1 MSDNSF
7 VSSLKKR
14 DSKPFQT
21 AEETES
27 AVRDLHLS
35 QRQLLKIEQQRL
47 EAETLRLEEERR
59 FRQELK
65 QRAERH
71 CDIRRRL
78 ASLELEVK
86 TFADDL
92 SLAPMLEKKVDNIP
106 FAALRFAVIQNRL
119 AILTP
124 LRSELDDL
132 ADIRFFG
139 EVEYSIER
147 LAALHPDALCT
158 AAVLAAEEQ
167 LSNLAQWPSQ
177 SVLVD
182 GEKLRPFILYS
193 ESKAFVEERAQSLAE
208 TFRQITCIDALLEAK
223 MAVAHHLAQTELA
236 SRACEKLWQRIAP
249 VLRDLAASRL
259 GEAEIEFVSG
269 HAPPSLH
276 SQRQNLSELF
286 TLLRTLRTF
295 LEQAETAWHE
305 DKARVQEAM
314 TLLDAERFGEAEKIV
329 ATTSSRYWQDI
340 QLELATTRLENA
352 LEGVLN
358 NVSTLSK
365 GRPER
370 ELPLLNDCIAKFSD
384 SEAICTGLSLRRNA
398 LEKEI
403 NARSRTRRKRL
414 LVFLLLLTVGAL
426 VKVVSIY
433 VDHFDA
439 FFVRNEDDTSYVRSK
454 QEAERMESSASPV
467 SPKPEEPANT
477 QTPPPAS
484 TAPAFTATASSQP
497 AASAHPATAAEAP
510 EAATAPPPPSQPTQ
524 AVATNDDQLQPV
536 RTSVPEPTGPEQQLA
551 DKAAFDS
558 GFKRIAA
565 GAFQMGDA
573 ADPAAPTRTVTLGEF
588 HIATT
593 EVSLGEWKAVK
604 AWAEA
609 AGYSFEH
616 QGSAKGNNHP
626 VTDVNWFDAV
636 KWCNARSERAGLQPC
651 YYTSASRDPSTV
663 YRKGI
668 LPLRDEIIDQTAGGY
683 RLPTE
688 AEWEKAARGGI
699 PGRRFPNGHVLSTR
713 EANFANTGGN
723 TMPIKYYIPNSYGL
737 FEMAGNVSEWC
748 EDTFSV
754 SPKTDGLSTP
764 EKIVRGG
771 GWTDQKPDACGVAF
785 RTGSPPESTS
795 KARGFRLLRRIP
807 KN

>member
-14 DSKPFQT
+14 DSSPFQT

-106 FAALRFAVIQNRL
+106 FAALRFAVIQNRF
-119 AILTP
+119 ASLTP

-193 ESKAFVEERAQSLAE
+193 ESRAFVEKRAQSLTE

-223 MAVAHHLAQTELA
+223 MAVAYHLAQTELA
-236 SRACEKLWQRIAP
+236 SRASEKLWQRIEP

-286 TLLRTLRTF
+286 TLLRSIRTF
-295 LEQAETAWHE
+295 LEQAETTWHE

-314 TLLDAERFGEAEKIV
+314 TLLDAERFGEAEKTV
-329 ATTSSRYWQDI
+329 APTFSRYWQDI
-340 QLELATTRLENA
+340 QLELFTIRLENA
-352 LEGVLN
+352 LEGILK

-370 ELPLLNDCIAKFSD
+370 ELPLLDDCIAKFSD
-384 SEAICTGLSLRRNA
+384 SESICTGLSLRRNT
-398 LEKEI
+398 LEKKI

-414 LVFLLLLTVGAL
+414 LVYLLLLTLGAL
-426 VKVVSIY
+426 VKVGSIY

-439 FFVRNEDDTSYVRSK
+439 FFVRNEDDTSYVPSK
-454 QEAERMESSASPV
+454 KEAERMESSTSPV
-467 SPKPEEPANT
+467 SPKPEEPANP

-484 TAPAFTATASSQP
+484 TAPAFAATASSQP
-497 AASAHPATAAEAP
+497 AASAHPATAAETP
-510 EAATAPPPPSQPTQ
+510 EAATEPPPSPQLTQ

-565 GAFQMGDA
+565 GAFQMGEA
-573 ADPAAPTRTVTLGEF
+573 ADPAVPTRTVTLGEF

-626 VTDVNWFDAV
+626 VTDVSWFDAV

-668 LPLRDEIIDQTAGGY
+668 LPLRDGIIDLTAGGY

-688 AEWEKAARGGI
+688 TEWEKAARGGV
-699 PGRRFPNGHVLSTR
+699 PGRKFPNGHVLSTR

-723 TMPIKYYIPNSYGL
+723 TMPVKYYIPNPYGL
-737 FEMAGNVSEWC
+737 LEMAGNVSEWC
-748 EDTFSV
+748 EDTLSV
-754 SPKTDGLSTP
+754 SPQTDALSTP
-764 EKIVRGG
+764 DKIVRGG

-807 KN
+807 KS